1 MARISAL
8 DAAWE
13 DLFDRLGLL
22 ARIREEGV
30 VRLTAEELGGT
41 PAAALDLLGSLWQNA
56 DDPCRAA
63 VLAALEQQSD
73 VSLAALHR
81 AAAAGFAG
89 ATVEDTAA
97 LQALLGP
104 KLRVSP
110 TKFERY
116 SDCPFG
122 YFLQYILKASPRQKA
137 ELAPNISGTLTHW
150 VLEQALSRQGGAF
163 TALSDED
170 LKALVDS
177 LVKEYADA
185 SLPGQSQ
192 RMEYLLQRISRN
204 LVSLLAFIRRD
215 FQQSGF
221 RPAAYELRI
230 DDDGVPPVELP
241 DGLGHTVR
249 IVGTVD
255 RVDTMTLQNK
265 TYLRVV
271 DYKTGTK
278 KFDLREVYCGKDCQM
293 LLYLFTLE
301 RNGGALFENPA
312 AAGVEYLWADPAQET
327 DRRPEE
333 GQAAPQDYPLEGLLL
348 DEESVYRAMDT
359 KGTGAYVPLT
369 FKNGKLHFTA
379 KKRLA
384 DPAKLGRIRDHL
396 DGLLVAMA
404 QNLYTG
410 QVQAQ
415 PLCSG
420 NRRPCQ
426 YCDYRAVCGHRDGEN
441 ERCIELSED
450 PFEE

>member
-1 MARISAL
+1 M
-8 DAAWE
+8 
-13 DLFDRLGLL
+13 LFR
-22 ARIREEGV
+22 
-30 VRLTAEELGGT
+30 
-41 PAAALDLLGSLWQNA
+41 S
-56 DDPCRAA
+56 
-63 VLAALEQQSD
+63 
-73 VSLAALHR
+73 
-81 AAAAGFAG
+81 AAGFAE

-163 TALSDED
+163 TELSDEN
-170 LKALVDS
+170 LKTLVDS

-185 SLPGQSQ
+185 NLPGQSQ

-278 KFDLREVYCGKDCQM
+278 KFDLREVYCGKDCQIGRASCR
-293 LLYLFTLE
+293 E
-301 RNGGALFENPA
+301 R
-312 AAGVEYLWADPAQET
+312 V
-327 DRRPEE
+327 
-333 GQAAPQDYPLEGLLL
+333 
-348 DEESVYRAMDT
+348 
-359 KGTGAYVPLT
+359 
-369 FKNGKLHFTA
+369 
-379 KKRLA
+379 
-384 DPAKLGRIRDHL
+384 
-396 DGLLVAMA
+396 
-404 QNLYTG
+404 
-410 QVQAQ
+410 
-415 PLCSG
+415 
-420 NRRPCQ
+420 
-426 YCDYRAVCGHRDGEN
+426 
-441 ERCIELSED
+441 
-450 PFEE
+450 